1 MLRAVVEFSLR
12 FRGVVVALACV
23 IVLYGL
29 YVTEHAQLGVF
40 PEFAP
45 PQVTIQTEAP
55 GFSPEQVETLIT
67 QRIENALV
75 GTVGLESIRSQS
87 IQGLSVATVIFQGG
101 TDIYRARQ
109 MVGERLLEI
118 MSQMPQGVAAPT
130 MAPLTSATAVIM
142 DIGLTSPTGSL
153 MDLRTFA
160 DWTLQPR
167 LLAVP
172 GVAHISI
179 YGGDERELQIQINP
193 ARMLEYRMGITEVL
207 AAARAST
214 GVRGSG
220 FIETANQRI
229 VIHSEGQ
236 SITPDQLG
244 GSIIAHHNGTSV
256 RLSDVA
262 SVRWAPVPPIG
273 GALIMGK
280 PGVIVQVSIQYG
292 ANALEVTQGVD
303 RALSDLAPVFRS
315 ENIAVYPALFRA
327 ASFVETTISNVR
339 FSLLLGGLLVAIV
352 LALFL
357 YNLRTAFI
365 SLTAIPLSLLIA
377 IIVLQRL
384 GVTLNTLTLGGL
396 AIAIGEVVDDAIID
410 VENVFRRL
418 NENRALG
425 NPQSALEVILQ
436 ASLEVR
442 SAVVYATF
450 VVALVFL
457 PVLTMSGVQGR
468 IFAPLGWAYI
478 LAIMASLAV
487 ALTVTPALC
496 LMMLPNAEA
505 AHETAF
511 VRRLKS
517 AHRRMLERAS
527 ENPDL
532 VLGGVA
538 ILCLIA
544 IGTLPF
550 FGGSFLPE
558 LQERS
563 FVLHMVAV
571 PGTSLAESMRAGSEV
586 TRALLQNPHVESV
599 AQRIGRAEL
608 GEDTLGPHESEF
620 DVRLKPLAGDDVDDI
635 ENALRKTLAS
645 FPGYAFS
652 MNSFLT
658 ERIQETLSGEQADV
672 VVKIFGND
680 LDALDREASRTAAVL
695 SRIRGATGVSVQSPG
710 GMPQMVVRLDPVKL
724 AQFGFRAVDVLDAIR
739 TAYQGSNVAQIYDG
753 ARLFDVAVILDPDDR
768 RRPESIKDLMLRD
781 AEGQLMP
788 LGELASVTLAPGRY
802 AILHEGARRVQ
813 VVTCNVRGGDLTS
826 FVAIAEREIR
836 RQITLASG
844 TYIEFSGA
852 AEARAQSEHEILV
865 NSLIAAVVIV
875 CLLFIAFGDVRNLML
890 VLVNVPFAFVGGVLA
905 ALITGGFL
913 SLGSLVGFVT
923 LFGITM
929 RNSIMMISHFDHLVS
944 VEGAT
949 WGPETALR
957 GASERLVPILMT
969 AIVTALGLLPLA
981 LGSGAPGREI
991 EGPMAI
997 IILGG
1002 LFTSTALNLL
1012 VLPTLALRYG
1022 RFGSDR

>member
-1 MLRAVVEFSLR
+1 MLKAIIEFSLR
-12 FRGVVVALACV
+12 FRGVVIALASV
-23 IVLYGL
+23 AVLYGL
-29 YVTEHAQLGVF
+29 YATEHARLGVF

-45 PQVTIQTEAP
+45 PQVAIQTEAA
-55 GFSPEQVETLIT
+55 GFSPEQVETLVT
-67 QRIENALV
+67 QRVENALV
-75 GTVGLESIRSQS
+75 GTVGLRSIRSQS
-87 IQGLSVATVIFQGG
+87 IQGLSVVTVVFQGG

-142 DIGLTSPTGSL
+142 DIGLTSPTRSL
-153 MDLRTFA
+153 MALRTFA

-179 YGGDERELQIQINP
+179 YGGEERELQVQVNP
-193 ARMLEYRMGITEVL
+193 ARLLGYHLGISDVL
-207 AAARAST
+207 AAAGAST
-214 GVRGSG
+214 GVRGAG
-220 FIETANQRI
+220 FIETVNQRI

-244 GSIIAHHNGTSV
+244 DAIIAHRDGASV

-262 SVRWAPVPPIG
+262 RVRWAPAPPIG
-273 GALIMGK
+273 GGLIMGQ

-303 RALSDLAPVFRS
+303 RALSDLAPVFKS
-315 ENIAVYPALFRA
+315 EGIAVYPDLFRA
-327 ASFVETTISNVR
+327 ASFVETTIRNVR

-357 YNLRTAFI
+357 YDLRTAFI

-377 IIVLQRL
+377 IIVLERI

-418 NENRALG
+418 NENRALAI
-425 NPQSALEVILQ
+425 PRSAFDVILD

-478 LAIMASLAV
+478 LAIMASLGV

-496 LMMLPNAEA
+496 LAMLPNAKA
-505 AHETAF
+505 PPETAF
-511 VRRLKS
+511 LRRLKA

-527 ENPDL
+527 VNPDL
-532 VLGGVA
+532 VIGGA
-538 ILCLIA
+538 IILCLLA
-544 IGTLPF
+544 LGALPF

-571 PGTSLAESMRAGSEV
+571 PGTSLEESMRTGKQV
-586 TRALLQNPHVESV
+586 THALMRNPHIESV
-599 AQRIGRAEL
+599 AQRVGRAEL

-620 DVRLKPLAGDDVDDI
+620 DVRLKALAGEDVDDI
-635 ENALRKTLAS
+635 QDDLRKTLAK
-645 FPGYAFS
+645 FPGYDFS

-672 VVKIFGND
+672 VVKIFGSD
-680 LDALDREASRTAAVL
+680 LDILDREASQVATVL
-695 SRIRGATGVSVQSPG
+695 SHLRGTTGVQIQSAG
-710 GMPQMVVRLDPVKL
+710 GMPQMVVRLEPDKL
-724 AQFGFRAVDVLDAIR
+724 VQFGFRPLDVLDAVR
-739 TAYQGSNVAQIYDG
+739 TAYQGSNVAQVYEG
-753 ARLFDVAVILDPDDR
+753 NRFFDVSVILDPADR
-768 RRPESIKDLMLRD
+768 RRPESVRDLMLRN

-788 LGELASVTLAPGRY
+788 LSELASVTLAPGRY
-802 AILHEGARRVQ
+802 SILHDGARRVQ
-813 VVTCNVRGGDLTS
+813 VVTCNVQGADVTS
-826 FVAIAEREIR
+826 FVARAEREIR
-836 RQITLASG
+836 RQVPLAGDS
-844 TYIEFSGA
+844 YLEFRGA

-865 NSLIAAVVIV
+865 NSLIAAAVIV
-875 CLLFIAFGDVRNLML
+875 SLLYIAFGNVRNLTL
-890 VLVNVPFAFVGGVLA
+890 VLANVPFAFVGGVFA
-905 ALITGGFL
+905 ALVTGGSL
-913 SLGSLVGFVT
+913 SLGSMVGFVT

-929 RNSIMMISHFDHLVS
+929 RNSIMMISHFEHLVS
-944 VEGAT
+944 IEGLP
-949 WGPETALR
+949 WGPATALR

-981 LGSGAPGREI
+981 IGSGAPGREI

-1022 RFGSDR
+1022 SFRSER